1 LYTCSVFVTQSEIRV
16 ASSQKEALERAF
28 EHRARLVDQHDG
40 FLGLELLCDVRSE
53 GRYVLLTRWRSA
65 ACFRAYM
72 KSGDHKR
79 AHERQHEGLGEI
91 ETKGGNLQQF
101 ESKLQSPSKP

>member
-1 LYTCSVFVTQSEIRV
+1 MFVTQSEIRV
-16 ASSQKEALERAF
+16 PSAQMEALERAF
-28 EHRARLVDQHDG
+28 EHRARLVDGHDG
-40 FLGLELLCDVRSE
+40 FLGLELLSDVRSE

-65 ACFRAYM
+65 TCFRAYM

-91 ETKGGNLQQF
+91 ETEGGNLQQF
-101 ESKLQSPSKP
+101 ESKLQSACEP